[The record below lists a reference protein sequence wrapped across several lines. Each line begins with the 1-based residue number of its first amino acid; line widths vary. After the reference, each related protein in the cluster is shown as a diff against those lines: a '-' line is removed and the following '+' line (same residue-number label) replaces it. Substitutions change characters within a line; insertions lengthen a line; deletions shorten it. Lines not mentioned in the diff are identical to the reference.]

1 MKPRSDIF
9 IKICIQQYKKKSIS
23 FLSPKP
29 ELHLCYYCFS
39 SHYIYIYI
47 SHRLFKQ
54 PWQVFFSPYWS
65 FFLLCLLM
73 FILSIHEYHLCLMID
88 KCSAAAQGS
97 SSTWRNCLVFT
108 VLAFYIF
115 IYFLNLC
122 YFQEH
127 LTSIIG
133 WP

>member
-9 IKICIQQYKKKSIS
+9 IKICIQQYKKNQ
-23 FLSPKP
+23 FPFSPP
-29 ELHLCYYCFS
+29 NLNYIYVIVFPPI
-39 SHYIYIYI
+39 IYIYI